1 MILGMAAR
9 SSMAMPIGPFRK
21 LGAISVT
28 KIAMPMAIG
37 TAMRMD
43 RRVVTAVPNIAVAA
57 PKDSLTGFQSV
68 ELRNL
73 KTPNLDME
81 RDDSRKSTT
90 SIPIIRRSTMND
102 AAPVIREKEKS
113 KGFFFCK
120 TGNSRSLSKLF
131 VY

>member
-1 MILGMAAR
+1 M
-9 SSMAMPIGPFRK
+9 
-21 LGAISVT
+21 T

-37 TAMRMD
+37 TAMRMAS
-43 RRVVTAVPNIAVAA
+43 RVVTAVPNIVVAA

-68 ELRNL
+68 EVRNL

-81 RDDSRKSTT
+81 REDSRKSTT

-120 TGNSRSLSKLF
+120 IGNGHSLFILFLFLTHRNPNTSHLLHKLKGPRK
-131 VY
+131 